1 MSLSKD
7 LASAFA
13 KITNDSNEQTEETVY
28 GTVVSQGGKLYVN
41 LDGSDSITPVVTTAE
56 IKSGERVAVLIKN
69 HTATVIG
76 NITNPGASTET
87 TGKILDDY
95 DVIVAK
101 IGDFE
106 LIVADKIDTKQLEA
120 ELAIIEELIADK
132 ATILELEAVKA
143 AIKDLDVSTLW
154 AELAEIEKAVISK
167 AEIKDLDAVHATID
181 ILEADLAEIETLIG
195 GHLTMDN
202 IQSLVLTSSKVT
214 VDNAFIKD
222 AMIDRVNAS
231 KIDAGTINTN
241 KVNIASSDGS
251 MTIKGTLQQF
261 KDKNGKVRIQI
272 GKDAN
277 GDFTFILYGEDGKGQ
292 LINQNGI
299 TATAIGDG
307 LIVNDMVS
315 DDAHISGDK
324 LDISSVITAI
334 NGSTTSIDASHIYF
348 DSEKQSLSVAFNNL
362 KDTVETIKE
371 VSIEGDFAAALTKIE
386 TLTTQLNVAKGDI
399 STLISNTTI
408 TSNGKT
414 TTLKDDYTVTKQTVG
429 TISNKVGSLET
440 TTKDITSK
448 QSSLE
453 QSLDSFEVSVSKNYA
468 TKTEVTTVDNK
479 FSNYYNKTTT
489 DNKLGN
495 YYDKTTTDNKLANY
509 YDKTSTDN
517 KFKSYYTKTEMDSKI
532 TVLNDSISSKVTKTD
547 VTNAI
552 KDVQVGGRNLLKK
565 SDEYASN
572 ANYMIKQYFFGD
584 EKPIEG
590 ETYTITL
597 KGSLGD
603 DRTNFM
609 LYNSGGYVRI
619 GAISKISDGIYQLT
633 AKWNNTNADY
643 PPANTHINIYQF
655 PNGATST
662 STIEWVK
669 MERGNKVSLDWY
681 AAPEDIDNSI
691 IELQNNLEDNMDK
704 AISDSIK
711 ESTKSL
717 ADLYARKD
725 TFENFQQQVSSEFE
739 QMVNNIKMTFNES
752 IIASN
757 TVNGKLEEYK
767 ATVSN
772 YIRFDSNGMEMG
784 KSGSPFMSK
793 LSNEK
798 LAFLQ
803 NGQEIAYISNNR
815 LYITEAEILNDMIV
829 GQWSWSRNNNGN
841 LRLKWRG

>member
-143 AIKDLDVSTLW
+143 TIKDLDVSTLW
-154 AELAEIEKAVISK
+154 AELAEIEKAVITK

-181 ILEADLAEIETLIG
+181 ILEADLAEIETLVG
-195 GHLTMDN
+195 GQLTMDN

-241 KVNIASSDGS
+241 KVNIGSDDGS
-251 MTIKGTLQQF
+251 MSIIGSLQQF
-261 KDKNGKVRIQI
+261 KDNDDNVRIQI
-272 GKDAN
+272 GKDAT
-277 GDFTFILYGEDGKGQ
+277 GDFTFVLYGEDGKGQ

-307 LIVNDMVS
+307 LIVNDMVA
-315 DDAHISGDK
+315 DNAHISGDK

-334 NGSTTSIDASHIYF
+334 NGDVTTIDSSRIYF
-348 DSEKQSLSVAFNNL
+348 DDTNQTLSVAFNQL
-362 KDTVETIKE
+362 KDTVELIKE
-371 VSIEGDFAAALTKIE
+371 VSIEGDFTAALQRIE
-386 TLTTQLNVAKGDI
+386 TLTTELNIAKGDI

-408 TSNGKT
+408 ETSNGET
-414 TTLKDDYTVTKQTVG
+414 ITLKDDYTITKQTVG

-479 FSNYYNKTTT
+479 FN
-489 DNKLGN
+489 
-495 YYDKTTTDNKLANY
+495 NY
-509 YDKTSTDN
+509 YDKTSTDD
-517 KFKSYYTKTEMDSKI
+517 KFKSYYNKTEMDSKI
-532 TVLNDSISSKVTKTD
+532 TVLNDNISTKVTKTD

-565 SDEYASN
+565 SDVDISN
-572 ANYMIKQYFFGD
+572 ADYMMGQYFFGD

-597 KGSLGD
+597 KGILGD
-603 DRTNFM
+603 DRTKFGVF
-609 LYNSGGYVRI
+609 NSGGYVSI
-619 GAISKISDGIYQLT
+619 GALSKISEGMYQLT
-633 AKWNNTNADY
+633 AKWKNTSETH
-643 PPANTHINIYQF
+643 PPANTHLNIYQY
-655 PNGATST
+655 PNGAEST
-662 STIEWVK
+662 STIEWIK

-681 AAPEDIDNSI
+681 AAPEDIDGGMI
-691 IELQNNLEDNMDK
+691 DLQNNLEQNMDK
-704 AISDSIK
+704 AITDSIK
-711 ESTKSL
+711 ESTKSI

-725 TFENFQQQVSSEFE
+725 TFENFQHSISSEFG
-739 QMVNNIKMTFNES
+739 QMVDNIQIKFDES
-752 IIASN
+752 ILASN
-757 TVNGKLEEYK
+757 NVNGKLEEYK
-767 ATVSN
+767 AIISN
-772 YIRFDSNGMEMG
+772 YIRFDINGMEMG
-784 KSGSPFMSK
+784 KTGSPFISK
-793 LSNEK
+793 LTNEK

-803 NGQEIAYISNNR
+803 NGYEVAYISNNR
-815 LYITEAEILNDMIV
+815 LYITEAEILDEMII
-829 GQWSWSRNNNGN
+829 GQWSWNRNSNGN
-841 LRLKWRG
+841 LRLRWRG